1 MLSFSEQIL
10 EIVKEKKPN
19 KTGKLIEGFEIENT
33 DRYGFKFVIWIKGQ
47 NYDFRK
53 KKKLL
58 KWLYKKGWTINEETR
73 S

>member
-33 DRYGFKFVIWIKGQ
+33 DRYGFKYVIWIKGQ

-53 KKKLL
+53 KKK
-58 KWLYKKGWTINEETR
+58 
-73 S
+73 